1 MEKRLRVCWW
11 DGATVGHLIHRGPI
25 YFVYDETW
33 LRRGVNLS
41 PISLPFT
48 DIAFNGSKGIEKL
61 PGLIG
66 DCLPDAW
73 GRKVARAEFAA
84 RKWGEPN
91 EMSLLAW
98 RGPRGL
104 GALKFLPPMDE
115 GNDPRLERV
124 SAAALARGAAEI
136 ERGEPSE
143 VLPQLARGG
152 SAGGVFPKSIVL
164 AYPDGSLRVGDPD
177 AESVPGLIKFD
188 LSEDGAG
195 ARSEHIFACMA
206 RAAGIHAVETRLL
219 EEAPGSARRH
229 LFVTRFDVPVPGD
242 PKRIHFHSASGLL
255 HKGPGDLDYRD
266 LFRLALRLHVE
277 ASDLR
282 EIASRMVFNSLASN
296 MDDHGKNHAFQLD
309 GESGR
314 WSLTPAYDIT
324 FSAGMLG
331 RGMAVAGE
339 VWPRSGTMESLCRD
353 AGIASEEYRA
363 IFDAVD
369 ASLSRWPD
377 LAETG
382 GISRA
387 GIREVAE
394 RFARIKTEA
403 LS

>member
-1 MEKRLRVCWW
+1 M
-11 DGATVGHLIHRGPI
+11 
-25 YFVYDETW
+25 
-33 LRRGVNLS
+33 
-41 PISLPFT
+41 
-48 DIAFNGSKGIEKL
+48 
-61 PGLIG
+61 
-66 DCLPDAW
+66 
-73 GRKVARAEFAA
+73 
-84 RKWGEPN
+84 
-91 EMSLLAW
+91 
-98 RGPRGL
+98 
-104 GALKFLPPMDE
+104 
-115 GNDPRLERV
+115 
-124 SAAALARGAAEI
+124 
-136 ERGEPSE
+136 
-143 VLPQLARGG
+143 
-152 SAGGVFPKSIVL
+152 
-164 AYPDGSLRVGDPD
+164 
-177 AESVPGLIKFD
+177 
-188 LSEDGAG
+188 
-195 ARSEHIFACMA
+195 
-206 RAAGIHAVETRLL
+206 
-219 EEAPGSARRH
+219 
-229 LFVTRFDVPVPGD
+229 PGD

-282 EIASRMVFNSLASN
+282 EIARRMVFNSLASN